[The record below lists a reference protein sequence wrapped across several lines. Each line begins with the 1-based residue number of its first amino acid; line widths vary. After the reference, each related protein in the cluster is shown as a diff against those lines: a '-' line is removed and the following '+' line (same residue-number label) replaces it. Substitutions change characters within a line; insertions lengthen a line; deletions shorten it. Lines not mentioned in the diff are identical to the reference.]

1 MSSPPASRGRDR
13 LARPESQIPDSRRDV
28 ACSTQLSKSSSSPIW
43 HRGPR
48 IRGRIDSTASSLRIW
63 LGSLLPTTL
72 WGVSLA
78 EQLLRLHANLR
89 LVKPSLQKKSS
100 LAVGQSQSRARTA
113 TSLTN
118 RASLARRAICAPP
131 GGRAPIFPLTMAPL
145 VARFGLA
152 RAGIHDPIRR
162 LRAPVRADMP
172 GERSPASA
180 LQMEKRYESRTLHR
194 PVCEAQP

>member
-1 MSSPPASRGRDR
+1 MLNSVVKEQFVPDLASGPPNSGQDR
-13 LARPESQIPDSRRDV
+13 QYCVQPSYLARLLTADNSVGCFPCRAIVKITREP
-28 ACSTQLSKSSSSPIW
+28 SPCQ
-43 HRGPR
+43 
-48 IRGRIDSTASSLRIW
+48 A
-63 LGSLLPTTL
+63 LLI
-72 WGVSLA
+72 
-78 EQLLRLHANLR
+78 
-89 LVKPSLQKKSS
+89 KKTS
-100 LAVGQSQSRARTA
+100 LAVGQSQSRPRTA

-162 LRAPVRADMP
+162 LGAPVGDDMP